1 MKLRKLSAATAIL
14 ASGAL
19 ILSACTP
26 GEENGDTPDTGA
38 TGNDAAGE
46 ATTGAEGQQYTVDPT
61 DGTRADFGD
70 DFETNSDTIYVSM
83 GAVPFENVNGNTAAS
98 YNTYN
103 SAVVGRI
110 SSGFVYFGTDL
121 TVNPNEEFG
130 SFEVTQEADT
140 VYVEDEDGNPVLD
153 EETGEPQVDEE
164 ASTPMIVEYTISE
177 DAVWSD
183 GTPITAADY
192 MLDWHSQNLAGEDG
206 AGFDPVSTSLP
217 QYVPGGIQAES
228 HDSKT
233 FTVEFP
239 AFYADWQLLISGPG
253 VPAHVLAELSD
264 MSLDELLDALESG
277 DVDESVAENWNTGFG
292 FEGDWDEDIALS
304 SGPYVLSDWNPGESV
319 TLTANPEWW
328 GTPAG
333 TETLIFQF
341 IDDSQHVQALENG
354 DLDVIAP
361 QPDADIRQSLTNL
374 ADAGQAV
381 LHEGEIATWE
391 HLDLQWKDGSVF
403 SETPELA
410 EAFALCVPRQQIV
423 ENLIQPVNPEAEV
436 LNAREIFNF
445 SPGYDEFVAE
455 SYDGRYDEVDIER
468 ASEIVEEAGAEG
480 TTIRIYHSGVPRRHD
495 TVSLIAASCGEAG
508 LEIEDMGDPEGF
520 GANVV
525 EGDYEVALFAWAGS
539 GQIVSGRNIYHS
551 SAGGQN
557 WNGYSNETVDEL
569 WDVVASDV
577 SDDERT
583 EALIEIEQNL
593 WEDLHG
599 IPLYVHPGLNASD
612 ATIYNVRQTAA
623 QDQIVWNAD
632 QWQRA
637 E

>member
-19 ILSACTP
+19 ILSGCTP
-26 GEENGDTPDTGA
+26 GDDEETQETGA
-38 TGNDAAGE
+38 TGTETAAE
-46 ATTGAEGQQYTVDPT
+46 ESTAAEGQLFTVEPT
-61 DGTRADFGD
+61 DGTKADLGA
-70 DFETNSDTIYVSM
+70 DFETKSDTIYVSM
-83 GAVPFENVNGNTAAS
+83 GAVPFENVNGSTAAS

-103 SAVVGRI
+103 SAVVNQI
-110 SSGFVYFGTDL
+110 SSGFIYFGSDL
-121 TVNPNEEFG
+121 SVNPNEEFG
-130 SFEVTQEADT
+130 SFEVTQESDADT
-140 VYVEDEDGNPVLD
+140 E
-153 EETGEPQVDEE
+153 
-164 ASTPMIVEYTISE
+164 TPMIVEYTIAD

-192 MLDWHSQNLAGEDG
+192 MLQWHVQNLALEEVG
-206 AGFDPVSTSLP
+206 GFDPVSTSLP
-217 QYVPGGIQAES
+217 QYIPDGVQAES
-228 HDSKT
+228 RDAKT

-239 AFYADWQLLISGPG
+239 EFYADWQLLISGPG
-253 VPAHVLAELSD
+253 MPAHKLAELSD
-264 MSLDELLDALESG
+264 LSLDELLDALESG
-277 DVDESVAENWNTGFG
+277 DVDESIGENWNTGFG
-292 FEGDWDEDIALS
+292 FEGSWDEETALS
-304 SGPYVLSDWNPGESV
+304 SGPYVLSDWKAGESV

-354 DLDVIAP
+354 DLHVIAP
-361 QPDADIRQSLTNL
+361 QPDADIRTSLTNL

-391 HLDLQWKDGSVF
+391 HLDLQWKEGSVF

-423 ENLIQPVNPEAEV
+423 ENLIQPVNPNAEV

-445 SPGYDEFVAE
+445 SPGYDEFVSQ

-468 ASEIVEEAGAEG
+468 AAEIVSEAGAEG
-480 TTIRIYHSGVPRRHD
+480 TTLRIYHSGVPRRHD

-508 LEIEDMGDPEGF
+508 FEIEDMGDPEGF

-525 EGDYEVALFAWAGS
+525 EGDYEVSLFAWAGS

-551 SAGGQN
+551 SVGAQN
-557 WNGYSNETVDEL
+557 WNGYASETVDEQ
-569 WDVVASDV
+569 WDIVASDV
-577 SDDERT
+577 SDEERT
-583 EALIEIEQNL
+583 EALIEIERNL

-623 QDQIVWNAD
+623 QDQIVWNAE